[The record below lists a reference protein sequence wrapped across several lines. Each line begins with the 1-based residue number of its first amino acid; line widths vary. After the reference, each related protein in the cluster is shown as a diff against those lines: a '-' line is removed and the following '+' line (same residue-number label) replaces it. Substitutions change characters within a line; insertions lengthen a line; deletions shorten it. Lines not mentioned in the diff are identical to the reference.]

1 MRKKETVWTAGSS
14 FPSARAIDYVKDIVD
29 DDVFVG
35 PAARGHRAPN
45 SPGRT
50 VVDDASERSDFPA
63 GFLYNFCR
71 ARRTQSLAALP
82 LGSVTSAV
90 SHAARDVGAYGT
102 ITNTYTL
109 HRGGAFRLATV
120 LPVGLVNPG
129 AKKLPG
135 KRL

>member
-63 GFLYNFCR
+63 GFLYIFCR
-71 ARRTQSLAALP
+71 ARRILSLAALP
-82 LGSVTSAV
+82 LGSVASAV
-90 SHAARDVGAYGT
+90 SHAARDLVCEPYNGDM
-102 ITNTYTL
+102 TNTCATTFYT
-109 HRGGAFRLATV
+109 RYTEAGRFV
-120 LPVGLVNPG
+120 
-129 AKKLPG
+129 
-135 KRL
+135 